1 MSNRESESQE
11 AEAKPKSRRLFL
23 AIPLSIEIRQRVAD
37 LSGRL
42 QKGARFTPLTAS
54 WVPPENFHLTLHFLG
69 SVREDLVAGLEARL
83 TDLRKSDLALRL
95 SFCGL
100 GYFPHSRAP
109 KVLWMGVRQ
118 PPKELEQLVAL
129 SGRAIT
135 EAGVAL
141 QHDNFHPH
149 ITLARF
155 KSLKGT
161 AAFVAMARS
170 YERAE
175 AGTLAV
181 DSLVLM
187 ESCLGKDAP
196 EYREVFPIALSR

>member
-1 MSNRESESQE
+1 MSNRDPNAQNS
-11 AEAKPKSRRLFL
+11 EAKSNSRRLFL
-23 AIPLSIEIRQRVAD
+23 AIPLSTDIRGRVAE

-42 QKGARFTPLTAS
+42 QKGAHFTPLIAS
-54 WVPPENFHLTLHFLG
+54 WVPPENFHMTLHFLG
-69 SVREDLVAGLEARL
+69 SVPEDRVAQLEAQ
-83 TDLRKSDLALRL
+83 LRNLPSSARALRL

-100 GYFPHSRAP
+100 GYFPHPRAP
-109 KVLWMGVRQ
+109 KVLWLGVRQ

-129 SGRAIT
+129 TGRAIT
-135 EAGVAL
+135 EAGVPL

-170 YERAE
+170 YEGAE
-175 AGTLAV
+175 AGTLEV
-181 DSLVLM
+181 ETLMLM
-187 ESCLGKDAP
+187 ESCLGKGAP
-196 EYREVFPIALSR
+196 EYREVFPIGLS